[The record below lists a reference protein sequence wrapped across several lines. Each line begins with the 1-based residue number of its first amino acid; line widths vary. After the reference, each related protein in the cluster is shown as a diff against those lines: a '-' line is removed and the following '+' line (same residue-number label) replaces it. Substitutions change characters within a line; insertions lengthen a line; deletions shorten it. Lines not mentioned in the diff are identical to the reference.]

1 MKYIYK
7 LSQIFLVAWLLNLL
21 WENVHVLLYE
31 HYQGMVFTQISQLE
45 KFTILLQASIFDGA
59 FITAAVLLGTILSKT
74 LKAKQEEKSTTA
86 FLLGASIAFAIT
98 LEISALESGR
108 WAYNELMPIIPF
120 LNVGLSPTIQL
131 ALTGYLAHKSAC
143 KN

>member
-1 MKYIYK
+1 MKYIHK

-31 HYQGMVFTQISQLE
+31 HYQGMVFAQISQLE
-45 KFTILLQASIFDGA
+45 KFVILLQASIFDGA
-59 FITAAVLLGTILSKT
+59 FITGAVLVGTLLSK
-74 LKAKQEEKSTTA
+74 LFKSKQEEKTTMA
-86 FLLGASIAFAIT
+86 FLLGVSIAFAMT
-98 LEISALESGR
+98 LEMNALESGR

-120 LNVGLSPTIQL
+120 LNVGLTPTIQL
-131 ALTGYLAHKSAC
+131 ALTGYLAYRSAC